1 MSPLGSGEAH
11 DQRFS
16 QLSGLFVF
24 TLEQEVRIRINLGY
38 LKKKFKNRAISDIL
52 TYTKQRSG
60 FSCFFIYM
68 EVAPLSQYRP
78 LTPQDAIELAKT
90 LPGPF
95 AADANLDCHEIG
107 DGNLNLVFHI
117 TDQNSDKSIII
128 KQALP
133 YAKVV
138 GESWPLSLVRA
149 RIEREI
155 LQEEYR
161 LCPGMVPEVYHYD
174 DDLALTVMEDLSDHV
189 IMRKGLIEGVSY
201 PLFAQHIGE
210 FMARTLFFTSDL
222 GMDQQLKKEQQG
234 RFINPDQCKITEDL
248 IFDEPYRIAE
258 KNNYDASIEDEADAL
273 RTDGELHLEVALLR
287 EKFLTHGQA
296 LLHGDL
302 HTGSIFVTPES
313 TKVIDPEF
321 AFYGPMGFD
330 VGAVLANLLLNYA
343 SLPGWIQDETALRER
358 ETLLLNMVRDVWT
371 EFESRFRALWAND
384 LVDPMAKTPG
394 YQELYVQQLFRD
406 SIGFAGAKMVR
417 RIVGLAHV
425 ADIDTI
431 PNATERERAQ
441 RKSLAIGKALI
452 KNNRRLNT
460 IGEVLD
466 IVSTAVTT
474 TKA

>member
-1 MSPLGSGEAH
+1 MTEYH
-11 DQRFS
+11 
-16 QLSGLFVF
+16 
-24 TLEQEVRIRINLGY
+24 
-38 LKKKFKNRAISDIL
+38 
-52 TYTKQRSG
+52 
-60 FSCFFIYM
+60 
-68 EVAPLSQYRP
+68 P
-78 LTPQDAIELAKT
+78 LTPHEAIELAKT

-95 AADANLDCHEIG
+95 TADANLECREIG

-189 IMRKGLIEGVSY
+189 IMRKGLIDGASY
-201 PLFAQHIGE
+201 PLFAGHIGE

-222 GMDQQLKKEQQG
+222 GMNQQQKKEQQG
-234 RFINPDQCKITEDL
+234 RFVNPDQCKITEDL
-248 IFDEPYRIAE
+248 IFDEPYRIAQN
-258 KNNYDASIEDEADAL
+258 NNYDAAIEDEAEAL
-273 RTDGELHLEVALLR
+273 RTDEELHLEIALLR

-330 VGAVLANLLLNYA
+330 VGAVLANLLLHYV
-343 SLPGWIQDETALRER
+343 SLSGRIQERSAREQR
-358 ETLLLNMVRDVWT
+358 ETEILNMVHDVWT
-371 EFESRFRALWAND
+371 EFEARFRALWASD

-394 YQELYVQQLFRD
+394 YQHLYVQQLFRD
-406 SIGFAGAKMVR
+406 SIGFTGAKMVR

-431 PNATERERAQ
+431 ADAAERELAQ
-441 RKSLAIGKALI
+441 RKALAVGKALL
-452 KNNRRLNT
+452 KKHRQVNT

-466 IVSTAVTT
+466 LISSALTAV
-474 TKA
+474 KA

>member
-1 MSPLGSGEAH
+1 M
-11 DQRFS
+11 
-16 QLSGLFVF
+16 
-24 TLEQEVRIRINLGY
+24 T
-38 LKKKFKNRAISDIL
+38 
-52 TYTKQRSG
+52 
-60 FSCFFIYM
+60 
-68 EVAPLSQYRP
+68 QYHP
-78 LTPQDAIELAKT
+78 LTPQEAIELAKT

-95 AADANLDCHEIG
+95 TADANLDCREIG

-189 IMRKGLIEGVSY
+189 IMRKGLIDGASY

-222 GMDQQLKKEQQG
+222 GMNQQQKKEQQG
-234 RFINPDQCKITEDL
+234 RFVNPDQCKITEDL
-248 IFDEPYRIAE
+248 IFDEPYRIAQN
-258 KNNYDASIEDEADAL
+258 NNYETAIEDEAEAL
-273 RTDGELHLEVALLR
+273 RTDEALHLEIALLR

-302 HTGSIFVTPES
+302 HTGSIFVTSES

-330 VGAVLANLLLNYA
+330 VGAVLANLLLHYV
-343 SLPGWIQDETALRER
+343 SLSGRFQDQSTRNKR
-358 ETLLLNMVRDVWT
+358 ETELLDMVRDVWT
-371 EFESRFRALWAND
+371 EFDTRFRALWTTA

-394 YQELYVQQLFRD
+394 YQDLYVQQLFRD
-406 SIGFAGAKMVR
+406 TIGFTGAKMVR

-425 ADIDTI
+425 ADIDTLTDT
-431 PNATERERAQ
+431 AERERAQ
-441 RKSLAIGKALI
+441 RKALAVGKALI
-452 KNNRRLNT
+452 KNNRQVNT

-466 IVSTAVTT
+466 LVSSALTT
-474 TKA
+474 VKV

>member
-1 MSPLGSGEAH
+1 M
-11 DQRFS
+11 
-16 QLSGLFVF
+16 
-24 TLEQEVRIRINLGY
+24 
-38 LKKKFKNRAISDIL
+38 
-52 TYTKQRSG
+52 
-60 FSCFFIYM
+60 
-68 EVAPLSQYRP
+68 
-78 LTPQDAIELAKT
+78 
-90 LPGPF
+90 
-95 AADANLDCHEIG
+95 
-107 DGNLNLVFHI
+107 VFHI

-258 KNNYDASIEDEADAL
+258 KNNYDVSIEDEAEAL
-273 RTDGELHLEVALLR
+273 RTDGVLHLEVALLR

-321 AFYGPMGFD
+321 AYYGPMGFD

-371 EFESRFRALWAND
+371 EFESRFRALWVND

-394 YQELYVQQLFRD
+394 YQDLYVQQLFRD

-431 PNATERERAQ
+431 PNATEREHAQ

-452 KNNRRLNT
+452 KNNRCLNT

-474 TKA
+474 TKV